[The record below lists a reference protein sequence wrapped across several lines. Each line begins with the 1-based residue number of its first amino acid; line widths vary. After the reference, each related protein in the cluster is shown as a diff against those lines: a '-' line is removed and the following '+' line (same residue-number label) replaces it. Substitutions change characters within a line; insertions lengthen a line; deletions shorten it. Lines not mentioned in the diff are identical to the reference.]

1 MESEKLLNKHNI
13 SYDYIRS
20 LTIDCYALDI
30 AAYALFI
37 DGIHADGSDRT
48 KEIYREKLSTSLL
61 NLSVAVRTLFY
72 QGVETIVKPQ
82 NISYCGF
89 YESDNKE
96 DEASVSIKDV
106 CDKIIHADSLDRV
119 FEKTGD
125 DGRKPITSISGTYK
139 RKPWVLEISVDL
151 FCASVLNWVDELEQA

>member
-1 MESEKLLNKHNI
+1 MSSITLNNTVGDTVA
-13 SYDYIRS
+13 SDYR
-20 LTIDCYALDI
+20 TAEVFNQFGIDFCL
-30 AAYALFI
+30 
-37 DGIHADGSDRT
+37 GGGQT
-48 KEIYREKLSTSLL
+48 
-61 NLSVAVRTLFY
+61 
-72 QGVETIVKPQ
+72 
-82 NISYCGF
+82 
-89 YESDNKE
+89 
-96 DEASVSIKDV
+96 IKDV